1 MAVPD
6 TTTFTLQ
13 DVTTELYGDTAAGR
27 NLSSCFADAVAGS
40 FDSNYNP
47 NADGTNNNLLN
58 FRNYGA
64 TSSPYVRTVVGYTT
78 TTSKTVVYNITSL
91 DVVAFLQLNVDSD
104 TYSAGIGTVTVSDS
118 SGATWTKLSGGTNG
132 NVWYTTNL
140 TTTGNR
146 TITVT
151 LTATSLAIGGLT
163 IADCTTDVSNN
174 VHAFAVADTVTVP
187 VTYTALG
194 NVALK
199 FGGSNFGVL
208 SSTGTEVVQQGNGS
222 VIGSVEV
229 WVKDI
234 TTLPGSTELMGAV
247 IGGAL
252 EDLDFWVIE
261 LVKS

>member
-1 MAVPD
+1 MAIPD
-6 TTTFTLQ
+6 TDTFSLQ
-13 DVTTELYGDTAAGR
+13 DVITEFGLAPDEG
-27 NLSSCFADAVAGS
+27 LVECFAEAVAGS
-40 FDSNYNP
+40 FDPSHNP
-47 NADGTNNNLLN
+47 NAYGTDNNLLN

-64 TSSPYVRTVVGYTT
+64 NPSPYVRTVVGYTT
-78 TTSKTVVYNITSL
+78 ETSKTVVYNITSD

-104 TYSAGIGTVTVSDS
+104 TYPAGIGTVTVSDS

-140 TTTGNR
+140 STTGNR

-151 LTATSLAIGGLT
+151 LTATSLAIGGVT
-163 IADCTTDVSNN
+163 IANCTTDVSNN

-187 VTYTALG
+187 VTYTAVG

-199 FGGSNFGVL
+199 FGGSNYGVL
-208 SSTGTEVVQQGNGS
+208 SSEGTQVVQQGNGS

-234 TTLPGSTELMGAV
+234 TAIPGSSELLGAV
-247 IGGAL
+247 IGGVL

-261 LVKS
+261 LVKA

>member
-1 MAVPD
+1 MAIPD
-6 TTTFTLQ
+6 TDTFSLQ
-13 DVTTELYGDTAAGR
+13 DVITEFGLAPDEG
-27 NLSSCFADAVAGS
+27 LVECFAEAVAGD
-40 FDSNYNP
+40 FDPSHNP
-47 NADGTNNNLLN
+47 NADGTDNNLLN

-64 TSSPYVRTVVGYTT
+64 ASSPYVRTVVGYSS
-78 TTSKTVVYNITSL
+78 TTSTAKTVVYNITSL

-104 TYSAGIGTVTVSDS
+104 TWPAGIGTVTVSDS

-140 TTTGNR
+140 STTGNR

-151 LTATSLAIGGLT
+151 LAATTLAIGGLT
-163 IADCTTDVSNN
+163 IASCTTDVSNN

-187 VTYTALG
+187 VTYTAVG

-199 FGGSNFGVL
+199 FGGSNYGVL
-208 SSTGTEVVQQGNGS
+208 SSEGTQVVQQGNGS

-234 TTLPGSTELMGAV
+234 TAIPGSSELMGAV
-247 IGGAL
+247 IGGVL

-261 LVKS
+261 LVKA

>member
-6 TTTFTLQ
+6 TTDFTLQ
-13 DVTTELYGDTAAGR
+13 DVTTEIHGDTAAGR
-27 NLSSCFADAVAGS
+27 SLDSCFANAIASS
-40 FDSNYNP
+40 FDSLYSG
-47 NADGTNNNLLN
+47 AKDRLSN

-78 TTSKTVVYNITSL
+78 ETSKTVVYNITSD

-104 TYSAGIGTVTVSDS
+104 TYPAGIGTVTVSDS

-140 TTTGNR
+140 STTGNR

-151 LTATSLAIGGLT
+151 LAATTLAIGGLT
-163 IADCTTDVSNN
+163 IASCTTDVSNN

-187 VTYTALG
+187 VTYTAVG

-199 FGGSNFGVL
+199 FGGSNYGVL
-208 SSTGTEVVQQGNGS
+208 SSEGTQVVQQGNGS

-234 TTLPGSTELMGAV
+234 TAIPGSSELMGAV
-247 IGGAL
+247 IGGVL

-261 LVKS
+261 LVKA